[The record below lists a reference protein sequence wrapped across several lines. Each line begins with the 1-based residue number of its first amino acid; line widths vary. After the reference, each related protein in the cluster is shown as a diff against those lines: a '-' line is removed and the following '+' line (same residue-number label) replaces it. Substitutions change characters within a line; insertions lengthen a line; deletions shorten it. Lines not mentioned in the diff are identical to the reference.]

1 MKRRVKQIIF
11 LLIVV
16 ILLLLGIIVFLKIQ
30 ENKQILSTYFQENEE
45 DDTVVYDG
53 KRYRYNDDL
62 DNYLFM
68 GIDTME
74 PIETY
79 EVRGTSG
86 QADSIYLLVYNRQTR
101 QICGLAIPRDTIT
114 DIHVIAADGTDLG
127 NKKDHINIQY
137 AFGDGERESCE
148 LMREAVSNLLYGVP
162 IRGYCALNME
172 SIPIATEAIGGVELT
187 VPDNTLAAV
196 NADFYEG
203 NHVTIT
209 RETAE
214 QFVRYRDITQS
225 QSAIS
230 RMDRQKVFIKAF
242 ATKAKTMASQ
252 QKNFIVD
259 MYESVEDYMVTN
271 MSVELFADL
280 ANSADVSEKKIAN
293 LPGKGIDGEDFD
305 EYYINEEQL
314 YELILQIFYEEV

>member
-1 MKRRVKQIIF
+1 MKRRMKQIIF
-11 LLIVV
+11 LLIVA
-16 ILLLLGIIVFLKIQ
+16 ILLLLGIIVFVKLQ
-30 ENKQILSTYFQENEE
+30 DNKQIPSIHFQENEE
-45 DDTVVYDG
+45 NDTVVYDG

-68 GIDTME
+68 GIDTKE
-74 PIETY
+74 PIEAY

-86 QADSIYLLVYNRQTR
+86 QADSIYLLTYNRRTK

-114 DIHVIAADGTDLG
+114 DIHEIASDGTDLG

-148 LMREAVSNLLYGVP
+148 LMREAVSKLLYGVP

-172 SIPIATEAIGGVELT
+172 SIPIATEVIGGVELT

-196 NADFYEG
+196 NADFYKG
-203 NHVTIT
+203 NYVTIT
-209 RETAE
+209 GETAE

-230 RMDRQKVFIKAF
+230 RMERQKVFIKAF

-252 QKNFIVD
+252 QEDFIVD
-259 MYESVEDYMVTN
+259 MYQSVKDYMVTD
-271 MSVELFADL
+271 MGIELFAEL
-280 ANSADVSEKKIAN
+280 VSSADVPEKKIVN
-293 LPGKGIDGEDFD
+293 IPGKGIDGEDFD
-305 EYYINEEQL
+305 EYYINEGQL
-314 YELILQIFYEEV
+314 YELILQMFYNEV